1 MFLHLSVSHSVHRG
15 WGACMVKGACEV
27 KRESVHGKG
36 VCVAKGG
43 MHGEVG
49 ACVAG
54 GACVVGGVHDRGMT
68 GRGHAWHR
76 GCACRRDSH

>member
-1 MFLHLSVSHSVHRG
+1 
-15 WGACMVKGACEV
+15 MVKGACEV
-27 KRESVHGKG
+27 KREGVHGKG

-49 ACVAG
+49 ACVTG

-76 GCACRRDSH
+76 GVHAGETAIEMYASYWNTFLFDNFTAY